1 MKKGKLEEKIVTT
14 EMVDQL
20 IKKHYETDSDKI
32 EILLKQYAVLNRPEI
47 NAGKIVS
54 DFDTGRNEMIKNV
67 DRYED
72 ELVRMLDL
80 ATVLSECRTE
90 NNTDNIGQYI
100 SFLLE
105 KNMEILPDII
115 EMIQLL
121 KKN

>member
-80 ATVLSECRTE
+80 ATVLSEWRTE

-100 SFLLE
+100 SFLLD

-121 KKN
+121 KKF

>member
-100 SFLLE
+100 SFLLD

>member
-32 EILLKQYAVLNRPEI
+32 EILLKQYAVVNRPEI
-47 NAGKIVS
+47 NAGKIVT

-90 NNTDNIGQYI
+90 NNADNIEQYI
-100 SFLLE
+100 SFLLD

-115 EMIQLL
+115 EIIQLL
-121 KKN
+121 KKI

>member
-14 EMVDQL
+14 KMVDQL

-100 SFLLE
+100 SFLLD

-121 KKN
+121 KKI

>member
-121 KKN
+121 KKI

>member
-90 NNTDNIGQYI
+90 NNADNIEQYI
-100 SFLLE
+100 SFLLD

-121 KKN
+121 KKI

>member
-14 EMVDQL
+14 ELVDQL

-100 SFLLE
+100 SFLLD

-121 KKN
+121 KKI

>member
-1 MKKGKLEEKIVTT
+1 MKKGKLEEKKVTT
-14 EMVDQL
+14 EMVEQL
-20 IKKHYETDSDKI
+20 IRKHYETDSDKI

-47 NAGKIVS
+47 NAGKIVR
-54 DFDTGRNEMIKNV
+54 DFDTGRNEMIKNE

-72 ELVRMLDL
+72 ELVWMLDL

-90 NNTDNIGQYI
+90 NNTDNIEQYI
-100 SFLLE
+100 SFLLD

-121 KKN
+121 KKI

>member
-100 SFLLE
+100 SFLLD

-121 KKN
+121 KKI

>member
-32 EILLKQYAVLNRPEI
+32 ELLLKQYVVLNRPEI

-90 NNTDNIGQYI
+90 NNADNIEQYI
-100 SFLLE
+100 SFLLY

-121 KKN
+121 KKI